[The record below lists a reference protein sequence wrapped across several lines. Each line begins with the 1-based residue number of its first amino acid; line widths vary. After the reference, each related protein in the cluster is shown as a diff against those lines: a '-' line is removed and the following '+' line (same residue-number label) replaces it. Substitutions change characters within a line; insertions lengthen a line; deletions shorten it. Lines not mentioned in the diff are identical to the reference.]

1 MRQEMVGFRDA
12 VALAGREGGKGGR
25 ERESGRGRE
34 AGKGEGAL
42 DLDIC
47 PGPPSS

>member
-1 MRQEMVGFRDA
+1 MMGFRDA
-12 VALAGREGGKGGR
+12 VALAGCEGGRGDGR
-25 ERESGRGRE
+25 EK
-34 AGKGEGAL
+34 GKGEGAL